1 MRKAHP
7 DVDFCPG
14 LDYQF
19 FDSPIQ
25 AVYEQDPHH
34 LIYGLIHNRDR
45 IRASI
50 EDIKQDIK
58 ELKVRMGCMK
68 AGIEDFQFD
77 EVEEVE
83 RELQIQTEKK
93 TVFNRE
99 FRSLERQLAPHAK
112 VVADFYDRMEKAKI
126 EVATLP
132 AVPAPLPTQVPA
144 LDPIRVPSPEIALN
158 KSGYLSE

>member
-1 MRKAHP
+1 
-7 DVDFCPG
+7 
-14 LDYQF
+14 
-19 FDSPIQ
+19 
-25 AVYEQDPHH
+25 
-34 LIYGLIHNRDR
+34 
-45 IRASI
+45 
-50 EDIKQDIK
+50 
-58 ELKVRMGCMK
+58 MK

-132 AVPAPLPTQVPA
+132 AAPAQAPA